1 MIACEMANYE
11 IVSLLLSNS
20 KVKTQAKSRYNSNC
34 VALSIHSD
42 KSVTEKMFGIINEKL
57 KKKAKIFQLM
67 INIDDRGWDCLFYN
81 CKYGLFDSV
90 LTEDYR
96 EMFKE
101 KNLINRRLKQGYN
114 IVYKYISIIIFRLIL
129 LHGIIKVKLL
139 IL

>member
-1 MIACEMANYE
+1 MIACEMANFD

-20 KVKTQAKSRYNSNC
+20 KVKTQAKSRYHSNC
-34 VALSIHSD
+34 IALSIHSD
-42 KSVTEKMFGIINEKL
+42 KTVTERMFNIINEKL

-114 IVYKYISIIIFRLIL
+114 IVFIIIIIMIYRLIL
-129 LHGIIKVKLL
+129 QHGIVKVK
-139 IL
+139 